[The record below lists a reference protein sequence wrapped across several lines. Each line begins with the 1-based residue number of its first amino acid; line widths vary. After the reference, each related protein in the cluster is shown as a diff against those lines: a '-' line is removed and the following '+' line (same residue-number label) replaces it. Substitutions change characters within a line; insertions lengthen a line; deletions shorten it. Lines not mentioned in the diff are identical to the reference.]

1 MAENVGSDSSEIES
15 ITSSQKSFLKNCP
28 FAGHEPSP
36 TKSTDSDNTEVLGNK
51 ISPAIVKTPVL
62 SFSSPTS
69 LDSINDEVFRTP
81 PENASLSSAPD
92 SEPRVRVSEIKLR
105 GGTSPSSEAKTMLVS
120 SSSSL
125 PEANVRVSK
134 SNLKSLSSTAKTPP
148 VSTSLLVNVRVS
160 ESNLNSPSSTAKTT
174 PVTASPWVNVRVSE
188 SNLISP
194 SSTAKTMPV
203 SASPS
208 VNARVS
214 ETNLK
219 SLSSTAETTPV
230 SASPSEKV
238 RVFETKCPSDY
249 APLSSPPS
257 VAADDFR
264 VPAKHLDSDSSP
276 PTAIGRTMGLVKQLV
291 SASVSFDSA
300 SSSASEGIKTSEAES
315 SGGDLPFKEIIE
327 ALLRNSGENLK
338 ERDDKVSYVE
348 ILKQCGLKFPK

>member
-28 FAGHEPSP
+28 FAGHEPLP

-69 LDSINDEVFRTP
+69 LDSISDEVFRTP
-81 PENASLSSAPD
+81 PENASLSSATE

-105 GGTSPSSEAKTMLVS
+105 GGTSPSSEAKTMPVS

-134 SNLKSLSSTAKTPP
+134 SNLKSPSSTAKTPP
-148 VSTSLLVNVRVS
+148 VSTSPLVNVRVS

-174 PVTASPWVNVRVSE
+174 P
-188 SNLISP
+188 SNLKSP

-208 VNARVS
+208 VNVRVS

-238 RVFETKCPSDY
+238 RVFETKCPSDSV
-249 APLSSPPS
+249 PLSSPPS
-257 VAADDFR
+257 VAADDVR

>member
-1 MAENVGSDSSEIES
+1 MAENVGSDSSEFES
-15 ITSSQKSFLKNCP
+15 ITSSQKSYLKNCP
-28 FAGHEPSP
+28 FAGHEASP
-36 TKSTDSDNTEVLGNK
+36 TKSTDSDNTEVLGNQ
-51 ISPAIVKTPVL
+51 ISPAIVKTPIL

-81 PENASLSSAPD
+81 PENASLSSAAE
-92 SEPRVRVSEIKLR
+92 SEPRVRVSQIKPRQGSNLTTPSSQAK
-105 GGTSPSSEAKTMLVS
+105 TSPVS
-120 SSSSL
+120 ASPS
-125 PEANVRVSK
+125 
-134 SNLKSLSSTAKTPP
+134 
-148 VSTSLLVNVRVS
+148 VNVRVS

-174 PVTASPWVNVRVSE
+174 PVSASPSVNVRVSG
-188 SNLISP
+188 SNLKSP
-194 SSTAKTMPV
+194 SSTAKTTPV

-238 RVFETKCPSDY
+238 RVFETKCPSDSV
-249 APLSSPPS
+249 PLSSPPS
-257 VAADDFR
+257 VAADDVR

-291 SASVSFDSA
+291 AASVSLDSA

-327 ALLRNSGENLK
+327 ALLRNSGQNHK